1 VQAELTSLKESL
13 AALRAAEA
21 ANEALLATYAKDSA
35 LTVTQKG
42 LQMDNRELSARV
54 SDLEK
59 ELRRRDGRAR
69 GLGDGEISEAE
80 RKIAQ
85 LQALVKNKEE
95 TVEMVK
101 ASRHRVEVE
110 LDDNIRKVYDLKMEN
125 ERMKQ
130 SVGRHSAQE
139 ELAMRSS
146 MYAALHDMAQCM
158 DTMLGGPS
166 PSFKQKVHVL
176 VRKCVESSGFSVRE
190 VAECEAEVFGLLNR
204 VYMTACAKSEGNLPC
219 SGFPSWHHAAPPPSP
234 PITSRPRPAEEPE
247 RRRVKRKVDA
257 PRRTFTNDG
266 GRPAW

>member
-1 VQAELTSLKESL
+1 
-13 AALRAAEA
+13 
-21 ANEALLATYAKDSA
+21 
-35 LTVTQKG
+35 
-42 LQMDNRELSARV
+42 MDNRELSARV

-125 ERMKQ
+125 ERLKQ

-139 ELAMRSS
+139 ELAKRSS
-146 MYAALHDMAQCM
+146 LYTALYDMAQCM

-219 SGFPSWHHAAPPPSP
+219 SGLPSWHHAAPPPSP
-234 PITSRPRPAEEPE
+234 PITSRPRPEEPE
-247 RRRVKRKVDA
+247 RRRVKRRVDA